1 SPIKLPSPPTCFPYT
16 TLFRSIQPRGVNV
29 KLHEYQS
36 KFRFAEFGIPI
47 PRGKIAT
54 TPEEAFQIAK
64 EIGGPT
70 VVKAQVLVGGRGKA
84 GDRKSTRLNSSHVK
98 ISYAVF

>member
-1 SPIKLPSPPTCFPYT
+1 M
-16 TLFRSIQPRGVNV
+16 

-54 TPEEAFQIAK
+54 TPEEAFRSQ

-70 VVKAQVLVGGRGKA
+70 VMKARDARGRRGKRGRQTGPHA
-84 GDRKSTRLNSSHVK
+84 CEATARRKHPGHEHQG
-98 ISYAVF
+98 ADG